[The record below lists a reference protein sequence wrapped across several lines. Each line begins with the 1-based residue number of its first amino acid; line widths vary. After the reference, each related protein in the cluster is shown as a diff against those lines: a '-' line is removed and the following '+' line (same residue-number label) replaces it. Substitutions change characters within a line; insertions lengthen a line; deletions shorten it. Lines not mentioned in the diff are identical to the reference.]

1 MRNRNPFTEEGRT
14 RLRNFWRRLIGY
26 FALAIILG
34 ALAGFGVFRFWTQA
48 QLAPLQRLYLTQY
61 FFGSVKASVSGRA
74 SSKYK
79 LLTYQAPDSNGRTRA
94 VGVTDAQARPTRD
107 QNGRPI
113 RNERGY
119 VFEWNVGPGKELAWR
134 QLTVNDRQMVAL

>member
-1 MRNRNPFTEEGRT
+1 MNSRNPFTEEGRT

-26 FALAIILG
+26 LAIGMLLG
-34 ALAGFGVFRFWTQA
+34 ALAGFAFFRLWTRA
-48 QLAPLQRLYLTQY
+48 NMAPLQRLYLTQY
-61 FFGSVKASVSGRA
+61 FLGSVKGLVSERA

-79 LLTYQAPDSNGRTRA
+79 LLTYEAPDSNGRTRA

-119 VFEWNVGPGKELAWR
+119 
-134 QLTVNDRQMVAL
+134 